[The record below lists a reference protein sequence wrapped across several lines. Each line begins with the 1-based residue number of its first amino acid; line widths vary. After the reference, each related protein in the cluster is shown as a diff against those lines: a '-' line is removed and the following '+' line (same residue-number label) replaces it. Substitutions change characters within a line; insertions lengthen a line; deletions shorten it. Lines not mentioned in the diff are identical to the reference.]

1 MPEAL
6 TPQVIAYL
14 LVFAR
19 VGSMLMVMP
28 VLGDEQVPQRVRL
41 IMALAICFVLLPVVM
56 LNLPP
61 TPATATALLGQ
72 LVSEILLGIAL
83 GGGARIM
90 FNALSIAG
98 SVIALQSGLA
108 SASILDP
115 SIGGQTV
122 VVARFMGMVG
132 MVMILATNT
141 HHLFIAALVRSY
153 SLFAPGAPL
162 PAGDF
167 AMMAIRLVSQC
178 FALGIQIAAPF
189 LLYGLLF
196 NVGLGLMARLAP
208 TMQVFFIAQPLSI
221 LLSFMLLLV
230 LIGTMMTVF
239 IDRYAE
245 ALRPILGN

>member
-28 VLGDEQVPQRVRL
+28 VLGDEQVPARVRL
-41 IMALAICFVLLPVVM
+41 IMALAICFVILPVIM

-90 FNALSIAG
+90 FNALSVAG

-115 SIGGQTV
+115 SLGGQTV
-122 VVARFMGMVG
+122 VVARFMGMIG
-132 MVMILATNT
+132 MIMILATNT
-141 HHLFIAALVRSY
+141 HHLLLAALVRSY
-153 SLFAPGAPL
+153 SLFAPAPL

-178 FALGIQIAAPF
+178 FALGIQISAPF

-239 IDRYAE
+239 IDRYAD
-245 ALRPILGN
+245 ALRPILGG